1 MKFVEEK
8 LSRGGGSEDEGR
20 GIVRVSC
27 DSLLEKA
34 LLLSSARR
42 FRLTSSLKKPLSFS
56 LRRGDC

>member
-8 LSRGGGSEDEGR
+8 LSGGGGSEDEGR
-20 GIVRVSC
+20 V
-27 DSLLEKA
+27 EKA